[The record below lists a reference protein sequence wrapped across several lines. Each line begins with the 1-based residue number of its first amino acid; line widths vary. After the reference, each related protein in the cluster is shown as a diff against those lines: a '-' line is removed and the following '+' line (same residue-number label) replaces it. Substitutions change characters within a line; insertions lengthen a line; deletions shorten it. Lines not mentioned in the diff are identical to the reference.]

1 MRTNSRKR
9 LGAFRFAL
17 VCILCLIAASSPA
30 QTLRF
35 VQITDAHIFDAGKR
49 CKGDLKQL
57 EQEDNLQAIRWAI
70 QETNEI
76 NWRNHVNPGIPKVSF
91 LVFTGDFGLENVV
104 DPALSRKPPSR
115 ADTPCKD
122 GSQSDF
128 KDPIASV
135 DIQDATER
143 FADLF
148 AHLDKEIIIFL
159 VPGNND
165 LIDEN
170 PDDIDRYTKFVELLQ
185 QRLPGRIY
193 NLAKED
199 YSFSIQG
206 HNLSLL
212 GFNTASFKPT
222 DAEKLMTLQ
231 SISGT
236 EAKACDSDGTSW
248 IGPACPLGAEPADE
262 DFQSARENR
271 KNARQDAFTAL
282 NTQIGHASG
291 DYLIF
296 THVPDVRDPA
306 SDCNAKDTK
315 PRVRYRSSWFLST
328 EQREAWTK
336 TVGNLNLVAV
346 FAGHF
351 HSNDRDLYGLP
362 KGPEPLPS
370 EKITQKTYIAPPLAI
385 KFQNGKQPTARG
397 LLLVD
402 LRLESSHWSVA
413 KGNRPLSAPEAAIGR
428 PLSIWYGD
436 PISMAVLK
444 SDIVDPLEPPVTS
457 RQMAYLMTLVTLIF
471 LLLVMSVV
479 VAVWLGLKQWNRQ
492 KYSAGKYLHGAGE

>member
-1 MRTNSRKR
+1 MRTTSRK
-9 LGAFRFAL
+9 LLKPFRFAL
-17 VCILCLIAASSPA
+17 LCILCLVAASSPA

-49 CKGDLKQL
+49 CKGDDLKQR

-70 QETNEI
+70 QETNAI
-76 NWRNHVNPGIPKVSF
+76 NWRNHVDPAIPKVSF

-104 DPALSRKPPSR
+104 DPALPRNPPSR
-115 ADTPCKD
+115 AAIPCKE
-122 GSQSDF
+122 GSESEL
-128 KDPIASV
+128 KYPIAPV
-135 DIQDATER
+135 DIQDAAKR
-143 FADLF
+143 FAHIF
-148 AHLDKEIIIFL
+148 GHLDKEIIIFL
-159 VPGNND
+159 LPGNND

-185 QRLPGRIY
+185 GHLPGRIH
-193 NLAKED
+193 NLAKEH

-222 DAEKLMTLQ
+222 DAEKLIGLPG
-231 SISGT
+231 ISGT

-248 IGPACPLGAEPADE
+248 MGPACPLGAEPVEE
-262 DFQSARENR
+262 DFQGARENR
-271 KNARQDAFTAL
+271 KKARQDALTAL
-282 NTQIGHASG
+282 TAQIGHASG

-306 SDCNAKDTK
+306 SDCNSKDAKL
-315 PRVRYRSSWFLST
+315 RVRYRSSWFLSKD
-328 EQREAWTK
+328 QREAWTK

-351 HSNDRDLYGLP
+351 HANQRDLYGLP

-385 KFQNGKQPTARG
+385 KFQNKMQPTARG

-402 LRLESSHWSVA
+402 LRLESSHWGIA
-413 KGNRPLSAPEAAIGR
+413 
-428 PLSIWYGD
+428 
-436 PISMAVLK
+436 
-444 SDIVDPLEPPVTS
+444 
-457 RQMAYLMTLVTLIF
+457 
-471 LLLVMSVV
+471 
-479 VAVWLGLKQWNRQ
+479 
-492 KYSAGKYLHGAGE
+492 